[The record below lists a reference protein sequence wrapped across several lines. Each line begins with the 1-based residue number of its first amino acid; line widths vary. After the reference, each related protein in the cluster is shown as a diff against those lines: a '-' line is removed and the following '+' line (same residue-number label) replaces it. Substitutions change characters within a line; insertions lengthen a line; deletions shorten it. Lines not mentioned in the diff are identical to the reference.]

1 METTNIIITL
11 ITFSSI
17 NNITLEALL
26 ISDADWLVLRDSLLI
41 TGLVLAYLNARCAF
55 GKKKREMWYDVP
67 EEKKPQPKFT
77 ILKKIDEKKNKKNH

>member
-17 NNITLEALL
+17 NNITFEALL
-26 ISDADWLVLRDSLLI
+26 ISDTDWLVLRDTLLI

-55 GKKKREMWYDVP
+55 GKKYRAMWYDVP
-67 EEKKPQPKFT
+67 EKKPQPKFT
-77 ILKKIDEKKNKKNH
+77 ILKKIDKKNNKKNT